1 MRRYWG
7 LLVAAV
13 VCVSLFY
20 LLVTRQ
26 SPPEPG
32 TGLSAD
38 RLCRKLLQEKPHVE
52 ALGWARQSKRNDI
65 RTVGEQSP
73 ARSLKIIM
81 RLYDAGAA
89 QVQAVGLERVSGVGE
104 TTNTLCV
111 ELPHD
116 AEKRKNLL
124 KIEANV
130 AAEGGFDG
138 VFDDGQ
144 DYLFLHGFKM
154 WFLP

>member
-7 LLVAAV
+7 VALAAMA
-13 VCVSLFY
+13 CVSLFY
-20 LLVTRQ
+20 LAANHQ

-32 TGLSAD
+32 TGMGAD
-38 RLCRKLLQEKPHVE
+38 RLCRKLLQEKTHVE
-52 ALGWARQSKRNDI
+52 ALNWLRQSKRNDI

-73 ARSLKIIM
+73 SRSLKIVK
-81 RLYDAGAA
+81 RLYDAGAL
-89 QVQAVGLERVSGVGE
+89 QVQAVELERVSGVGE

-116 AEKRKNLL
+116 AEKRKTLL
-124 KIEANV
+124 KIEAKV
-130 AAEGGFDG
+130 AAAGGFDG

-144 DYLFLHGFKM
+144 DYMFLNGFKM